1 MRGRDLEPTELQAE
15 SVDEVLETLLSYS
28 HSPVRQFYLL
38 NLSLGFSGSSPDKES
53 TCKAGGPS
61 SIPGSGRFPGEGIS
75 YPLQYSWVSLVAQL
89 VKNLPEMQETPV
101 QFLGQE
107 DSLEKG

>member
-15 SVDEVLETLLSYS
+15 SVDEVLEILLSYS
-28 HSPVRQFYLL
+28 HSPIRQFYLL

-75 YPLQYSWVSLVAQL
+75 YP
-89 VKNLPEMQETPV
+89 P
-101 QFLGQE
+101 
-107 DSLEKG
+107 

>member
-15 SVDEVLETLLSYS
+15 SVDEVLEILLSYS
-28 HSPVRQFYLL
+28 HSPIRQFYLL

-61 SIPGSGRFPGEGIS
+61 SIPGRA
-75 YPLQYSWVSLVAQL
+75 SLVAQL
-89 VKNLPEMQETPV
+89 VKNPPAMRET
-101 QFLGQE
+101 
-107 DSLEKG
+107 